1 MSISY
6 LAFPKILQ
14 MKSEGY
20 INRDILERSAW
31 IEKDTILHDETFKIY
46 ESDVE
51 EARHLSKLYRLAT
64 RMEKRELAV
73 VAAAAMEKHPFMVM
87 QIVAEYVVR
96 IKEGENK

>member
-1 MSISY
+1 
-6 LAFPKILQ
+6 

-31 IEKDTILHDETFKIY
+31 IEKDTILHDETFKIH